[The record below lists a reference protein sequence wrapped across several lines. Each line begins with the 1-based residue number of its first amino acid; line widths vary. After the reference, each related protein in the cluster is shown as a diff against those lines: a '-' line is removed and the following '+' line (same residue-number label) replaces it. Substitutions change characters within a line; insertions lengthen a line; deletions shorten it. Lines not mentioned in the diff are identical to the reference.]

1 MTKQTPLWMAAIAAV
16 ALVTPAAAQ
25 ETASDQVVATVNGT
39 DITLGEMALT
49 KSQLP
54 QQYQTLPPEV
64 LFDGILQQLIQ
75 QTVLGQSVKDV
86 SKKTAADLA
95 NKKRTVLAT
104 AAIENIIQQ
113 PITDEA
119 LKAAYA
125 KKYEG
130 ADPKVEYN
138 ASHILVD
145 SKEKAMEVKK
155 QLDSGAD
162 FAATAREKSTGPSG
176 PNGGELNWFGEGQMV
191 KPFEK
196 AVAGLKVGEISEP
209 VKTQFGWH
217 IIRLNDK
224 RKVDIPAFDKVRD
237 QLRAD
242 LQKEMLDAKI
252 AELVSAAD
260 VTRAKKGT
268 IDPALLSSDTLFT
281 K

>member
-1 MTKQTPLWMAAIAAV
+1 MTKQTPLWMAAVAAIIL
-16 ALVTPAAAQ
+16 ATPVTAQ
-25 ETASDQVVATVNGT
+25 QTASDQVVATVNGA
-39 DITLGEMALT
+39 DITLGQMALT
-49 KSQLP
+49 KTQLP
-54 QQYQTLPPEV
+54 EQYQSLPPKV

-104 AAIENIIQQ
+104 AAIEGIIQQ
-113 PITDEA
+113 PITEEA

-125 KKYEG
+125 TKYEG

-145 SKEKAMEVKK
+145 TKEKADAVKNL
-155 QLDSGAD
+155 LDAGAD

-176 PNGGELNWFGEGQMV
+176 PNGGELNWFGQGQMV
-191 KPFEK
+191 KPFED
-196 AVAGLKVGEISEP
+196 AVAGMKVGDVSAPI
-209 VKTQFGWH
+209 KTQFGWH

-224 RKVDIPAFDKVRD
+224 RQVDIPAFDKVRD
-237 QLRAD
+237 QLSTD
-242 LQKEMLDAKI
+242 LEKEMLDTKI
-252 AELVSAAD
+252 AGLVSAAN
-260 VTRAKKGT
+260 VTRAKEGS
-268 IDPALLSSDTLFT
+268 IDPQLLTSDTLFT